1 MSANMQFPARACAI
15 SLAAMVLCAGAGTG
29 ARAAQPP
36 QTLVDAARGA
46 VLAAAREAGV
56 NNPTAIV
63 ARPDPRL
70 RLADCP
76 APLDARLTGQAHLP
90 GRSVTRVSCPVAP
103 GWSVHLPVQVQATD
117 DVLVAARPLPR
128 GHRLQATDL
137 RRQAMELGA
146 LGGQYLLNGDAAIG
160 QALRRGVTAGERLTP
175 AMLQA
180 PVLVRRGEPVT
191 LQLRS
196 PSFSIRASG
205 KAMDSGAQGDRIA
218 VENPATRRV
227 VHGTVTG
234 AGQVTV
240 EF

>member
-1 MSANMQFPARACAI
+1 MLFPARACAI
-15 SLAAMVLCAGAGTG
+15 SLAAMVLCTGTG

-36 QTLVDAARGA
+36 QTLVDAAQGA
-46 VLAAAREAGV
+46 VLAAAHKAGV

-63 ARPDPRL
+63 TQPDPRL

-76 APLDARLTGQAHLP
+76 APLDARLTGRPRLP
-90 GRSVTRVSCPVAP
+90 GRAVTRVSCPAAP

-137 RRQAMELGA
+137 RRQTMELGA
-146 LGGQYLLNGDAAIG
+146 LSGQYLLSGDAAIG

-205 KAMDSGAQGDRIA
+205 KAMGSGAQGDRIA